1 MLRKPVVDGLPIKVT
16 ALRPQGPRR
25 VRVSAI
31 RVQSH
36 ARDARM
42 STLVSTRAGGDD
54 CSQPMQP
61 PVDIPARL
69 ASQLAAMARVPLLVI
84 VGPPGVGKSAVGKEL
99 TRLLAAAGSGF
110 AYIDRD
116 DFGVGGLLHEDPLL
130 DLNEMLHARVAA
142 GARRLVVVWR
152 VESGH
157 DVARIRAA
165 LGWADITV
173 CRLRADPGE
182 LLARIAAGQPEFQSL
197 HLQTMALQIA
207 PRLEHQAG
215 EDIVLATDD
224 APPGAVALG
233 VMRQW
238 AMRGAPPAG
247 DAAA

>member
-1 MLRKPVVDGLPIKVT
+1 
-16 ALRPQGPRR
+16 

-31 RVQSH
+31 RVRSR
-36 ARDARM
+36 ARDARI
-42 STLVSTRAGGDD
+42 STLVSTRAGGED
-54 CSQPMQP
+54 CSQLMQP
-61 PVDIPARL
+61 PVDITGRL
-69 ASQLAAMARVPLLVI
+69 AAQIAAAARVPLLVI
-84 VGPPGVGKSAVGKEL
+84 VGPPGVGKSSVAKEL
-99 TRLLAAAGSGF
+99 TRLLADAGSRF

-142 GARRLVVVWR
+142 GARRLVVAWR
-152 VESGH
+152 AESGD
-157 DVARIRAA
+157 DVTRIRAA
-165 LGWADITV
+165 LEWAEITV

-207 PRLEHQAG
+207 PCLEHQAG

-224 APPGAVALG
+224 APPGAVALR
-233 VMRQW
+233 VLRRW
-238 AMRGAPPAG
+238 AMRGAPMVG